1 MVTIDQ
7 VQRGFTRF
15 VDGHI
20 TAAFDGWQRAIVG
33 GAAGL
38 LAANLPKL
46 VKTYGSHPVVAA
58 LGVYDAETGRIDI
71 DSLYNAFV
79 PQLGMDKIPVNIPKV
94 GTIKLGRDEFDALLR
109 YIKEA

>member
-15 VDGHI
+15 VDGHV
-20 TAAFDGWQRAIVG
+20 AGAFEGWQRAVVA

-38 LAANLPKL
+38 LSANFPNL
-46 VKTYGSHPVVAA
+46 VKTYGSHPMVAA
-58 LGVYDAETGRIDI
+58 LGVWDAETGRIDI

-79 PQLGMDKIPVNIPKV
+79 PQLGMDKIPVTIPKV

-109 YIKEA
+109 YIREA